1 MHDCVCELVHI
12 ILMRLVLN
20 PDWDSALQLQ
30 NVDLVP
36 GGHLVLRHS
45 VDVLHLPRKKQQQP
59 VSLNIIIYTY
69 VICHIKKHKL

>member
-1 MHDCVCELVHI
+1 VHI

-45 VDVLHLPRKKQQQP
+45 VDVLHLPRKNSNSQ
-59 VSLNIIIYTY
+59 LA
-69 VICHIKKHKL
+69 

>member
-36 GGHLVLRHS
+36 GGRS
-45 VDVLHLPRKKQQQP
+45 SGAEAQCGCASPAKKKTATA
-59 VSLNIIIYTY
+59 S
-69 VICHIKKHKL
+69 